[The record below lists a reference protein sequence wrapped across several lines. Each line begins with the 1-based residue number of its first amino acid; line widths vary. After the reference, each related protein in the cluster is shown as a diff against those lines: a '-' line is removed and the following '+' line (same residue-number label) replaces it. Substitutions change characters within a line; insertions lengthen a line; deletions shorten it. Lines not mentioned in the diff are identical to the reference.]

1 MKIIKGIIE
10 NTKVIE
16 IADHYGIDN
25 QLHQLAEEC
34 SELAVE
40 ASHSARKGV
49 TVKIIEEMADVLL
62 MIEQVVYLAEID
74 MCDIEDCINYKLD
87 RQLERIKGKKVTHY
101 EKPKNVYDRNEYESI
116 EDRAERFSQSSERAR
131 IKLMKEE
138 YEAEV
143 KRDKEGS

>member
-1 MKIIKGIIE
+1 MKRIIA
-10 NTKVIE
+10 NTRIME
-16 IADHYGIDN
+16 IADHYGTKR

-62 MIEQVVYLAEID
+62 MIEQVVYLAKID

-87 RQLERIKGKKVTHY
+87 RQLERIKE
-101 EKPKNVYDRNEYESI
+101 EK
-116 EDRAERFSQSSERAR
+116 
-131 IKLMKEE
+131 
-138 YEAEV
+138 
-143 KRDKEGS
+143 